1 MFEKVSTR
9 SFSAEPEAVYRALQ
23 ECAHSARHLLE
34 ADDGARAVTF
44 QTGKSLFSW
53 GHIVT
58 AQVLD
63 EPGGARLE
71 LVVTGL
77 PEAPRALMDGK
88 KNASMAAKVI
98 EDVATRLP

>member
-1 MFEKVSTR
+1 MIEKESHR
-9 SFSAEPEAVYRALQ
+9 SFSAEPDTVYQALQ
-23 ECAHSARHLLE
+23 ACAHSARHLLE

-58 AQVLD
+58 AQVLE
-63 EPGGARLE
+63 EPGGARVQ

-88 KNASMAAKVI
+88 KNASTAAKVLD
-98 EDVATRLP
+98 DVASRLP